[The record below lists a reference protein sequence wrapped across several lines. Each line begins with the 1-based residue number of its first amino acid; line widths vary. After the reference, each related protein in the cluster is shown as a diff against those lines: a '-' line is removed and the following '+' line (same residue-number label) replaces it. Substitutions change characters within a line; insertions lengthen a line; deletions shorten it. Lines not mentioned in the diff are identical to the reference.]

1 MNRKSPLKQKKP
13 LWKYCAEKK
22 AKERAKLTKETPIPP
37 VGARA
42 FPALKKPPGAI
53 LVRKSKLRKQSVKRG
68 KENDRYLA
76 MRIDFLRRF
85 PICAACL
92 TRGISPAPS
101 AQIHHQRGR
110 VSKLLTDERFF
121 IAICAECHVW
131 CHSFPNEARELGL
144 IAPVG
149 EWNRVPRD

>member
-1 MNRKSPLKQKKP
+1 MNRKSPLRQKKP
-13 LWKYCAEKK
+13 LWMYCAEKRER
-22 AKERAKLTKETPIPP
+22 ERAKLTKETPMPQ
-37 VGARA
+37 VGVKTAT
-42 FPALKKPPGAI
+42 ALKKPPGAI

-76 MRIDFLRRF
+76 IRIDFLRTH
-85 PICAACL
+85 PICMACL

-101 AQIHHQRGR
+101 AQVHHLRGR
-110 VSKLLTDERFF
+110 NSKLLTDVRFF
-121 IAICAECHVW
+121 CAICAECHVW
-131 CHSFPNEARELGL
+131 VHSFPNDARELGL